1 MNYKERKIKELEALQ
16 KNKVFDESIRKLNDI
31 KEKIKLEWGK
41 DRILTLI
48 SPELLLRFKR
58 AENKY
63 SMDYH
68 STFNKVKLNEMMIR
82 AHEAL
87 ILDAIN
93 RGYNKLSPEFIYAK
107 HPDTNDNIIIC
118 VNEDDVPIAF
128 ESAAKFFPVSCKD
141 APKSKEDVII
151 FHINEIL
158 ISMTKDFID
167 IKKKTHK
174 LGGRIKSYVNVS

>member
-68 STFNKVKLNEMMIR
+68 STFNKVTLNEMMIR

-87 ILDAIN
+87 ISDAIN

-128 ESAAKFFPVSCKD
+128 EKY
-141 APKSKEDVII
+141 KSKEDVII

>member
-128 ESAAKFFPVSCKD
+128 EKY
-141 APKSKEDVII
+141 KSKEDVII

>member
-31 KEKIKLEWGK
+31 KEKIRLEWGK

-82 AHEAL
+82 AYEAL

-128 ESAAKFFPVSCKD
+128 EKY
-141 APKSKEDVII
+141 KSKENVII

>member
-31 KEKIKLEWGK
+31 KEKIRLEWGK

-82 AHEAL
+82 AYEAL

-128 ESAAKFFPVSCKD
+128 EKY
-141 APKSKEDVII
+141 KSKENVII

-174 LGGRIKSYVNVS
+174 LGGRIKSYASKN

>member
-128 ESAAKFFPVSCKD
+128 EKY
-141 APKSKEDVII
+141 KSKEDVII

-174 LGGRIKSYVNVS
+174 LGGRIKSYVSVS

>member
-118 VNEDDVPIAF
+118 VNEDDVLIAF
-128 ESAAKFFPVSCKD
+128 EKY
-141 APKSKEDVII
+141 KSKEDVII

>member
-31 KEKIKLEWGK
+31 KEKIRLEWGK

-82 AHEAL
+82 AYEAL

-93 RGYNKLSPEFIYAK
+93 RGYSTLSPEFIYAK

-128 ESAAKFFPVSCKD
+128 EKY
-141 APKSKEDVII
+141 KSKEDVII

>member
-16 KNKVFDESIRKLNDI
+16 KNKVFNESIRKLNDI

-63 SMDYH
+63 NMDYH

-118 VNEDDVPIAF
+118 VNEDDVSIAF
-128 ESAAKFFPVSCKD
+128 EKY
-141 APKSKEDVII
+141 KSKEDVII

>member
-31 KEKIKLEWGK
+31 KETIRLEWGK

-82 AHEAL
+82 AYEAL

-93 RGYNKLSPEFIYAK
+93 RGYNTLSPEFIYAK

-128 ESAAKFFPVSCKD
+128 EKY
-141 APKSKEDVII
+141 KSKENVII

>member
-87 ILDAIN
+87 ILDAIS

-128 ESAAKFFPVSCKD
+128 EKYKF
-141 APKSKEDVII
+141 KEDVII

>member
-128 ESAAKFFPVSCKD
+128 EKY
-141 APKSKEDVII
+141 KSKENVII

>member
-118 VNEDDVPIAF
+118 VNEDDVLIAF
-128 ESAAKFFPVSCKD
+128 EKY
-141 APKSKEDVII
+141 KSKEDVII

-174 LGGRIKSYVNVS
+174 LGGRIKKLC

>member
-16 KNKVFDESIRKLNDI
+16 KNKVFDESIRKLNNI

-128 ESAAKFFPVSCKD
+128 EKY
-141 APKSKEDVII
+141 KSKEDVII

>member
-1 MNYKERKIKELEALQ
+1 MNYKERKIKELQALQ
-16 KNKVFDESIRKLNDI
+16 KNKVFDESVRKLNDI

-128 ESAAKFFPVSCKD
+128 EKY
-141 APKSKEDVII
+141 KSKEDVII

-174 LGGRIKSYVNVS
+174 FGGRIKSYVNVS